1 MHAQGEPKQRI
12 FSQLTISSST
22 FKHPLNCK
30 GIPLTTQDTLYNVHG
45 NVFLMTCKHQY
56 FTEFII
62 ELLNPSYMSDVIIPK
77 MMFR

>member
-1 MHAQGEPKQRI
+1 MSCELRCMLKVNQNKE
-12 FSQLTISSST
+12 
-22 FKHPLNCK
+22 NCK

-45 NVFLMTCKHQY
+45 SVFLMTCKHQY